1 MKKPLRQKIAGYL
14 FRREFGKQN
23 IHRRLVT
30 FEEAGSIGILY
41 DSTDEKDF
49 ELVRKYVKEIR
60 ENHHKEV
67 LALGYYD
74 QKELPPMRFSK
85 LGLDF
90 FTKKDINWHYKPMA
104 SIVRNFTQREFDLLI
119 DLHTGN
125 SIPFQ
130 YIVAGSRAKFKIGKY
145 EKKATPFY
153 DFMISVPEQMNLRQF
168 IEQVNHYLK
177 SLKNDNKH

>member
-1 MKKPLRQKIAGYL
+1 
-14 FRREFGKQN
+14 
-23 IHRRLVT
+23 
-30 FEEAGSIGILY
+30 
-41 DSTDEKDF
+41 
-49 ELVRKYVKEIR
+49 
-60 ENHHKEV
+60 
-67 LALGYYD
+67 
-74 QKELPPMRFSK
+74 
-85 LGLDF
+85 
-90 FTKKDINWHYKPMA
+90 MA

>member
-1 MKKPLRQKIAGYL
+1 MKKPLRLKIARYI

-23 IHRRLVT
+23 IQRKLIT
-30 FEEAGSIGILY
+30 FDQAVSIGILY
-41 DSTDEKDF
+41 DSSDEKDF

-60 ENHHKEV
+60 EQHHKEV

-90 FTKKDINWHYKPMA
+90 FTRKDLNWYYKPMA
-104 SIVRNFTQREFDLLI
+104 SIVRNFSQREFDILI

-130 YIVAGSRAKFKIGKY
+130 YIVAGSKAKFKIGKY
-145 EKKATPFY
+145 ERKSTPFY
-153 DFMISVPEQMNLRQF
+153 DLMISVPEQTSLKQF

-177 SLKNDNKH
+177 ALKNDH